1 MRPSRPARAELPR
14 RTLCGVW
21 RAVVLGGGQQLGNE
35 YQQHRLACRLRVGAR
50 SAADA
55 EGEDEQGGE
64 IAPHR
69 P

>member
-35 YQQHRLACRLRVGAR
+35 DQQHHLACRLRVWAIT
-50 SAADA
+50 DA
-55 EGEDEQGGE
+55 EGEDEHGGE